1 MGKKTKIILRK
12 PIAGE
17 KGAAHILVLIVL
29 LVGSLII
36 APLLSHM
43 TTGLKTGL
51 MYERK
56 MYELYAADAGV
67 EDALR
72 QIITNTP
79 GLPGDGDAPWLY
91 DIGQINSKDVSVS
104 VEYIDTHTAE
114 ITYATYKI
122 TSTATT
128 DSDSNTTL
136 ECYAKIGRSPFGAAL
151 IATESGV
158 KLEST
163 TVYGSVWAIGEVV
176 TENST
181 VTGEI
186 KENYSEE
193 YPVLETGWYETQARG
208 NEDENVHYG
217 NLVLGAGDHDLGP
230 IYITG
235 YLKIEEG
242 ANVQLGG
249 IVYVVGETQMGAR
262 AIHIEAGATITDNG
276 TENSIALIAEVGNI
290 KIELCTF
297 EVEPIPLVWAVGGDI
312 ERIESNQYIT
322 AILYAPAGNIT
333 LEQNVEIC
341 GSVFG
346 QTLDT
351 VEYCTITYAGADE
364 SDFIS
369 DGLTIQTWE
378 IGTQLG

>member
-1 MGKKTKIILRK
+1 MGKKTK
-12 PIAGE
+12 ADE

-36 APLLSHM
+36 TPLLSHM
-43 TTGLKTGL
+43 TTGLRAGL

-79 GLPGDGDAPWLY
+79 GLPRDGDAPWLY
-91 DIGQINSKDVSVS
+91 DMGQINSKGVSVS
-104 VEYIDTHTAE
+104 IEYIDTHTAE
-114 ITYATYKI
+114 ITYVTYKI

-158 KLEST
+158 KLENT
-163 TVYGSVWAIGEVV
+163 TVYGSVWAIGEV
-176 TENST
+176 ESEDST

-186 KENYSEE
+186 RENYSED
-193 YPVLETGWYETQARG
+193 YPLLDTGWYETEARG
-208 NEDENVHYG
+208 EEDIYVHEG
-217 NLVLGAGDHDLGP
+217 DLVLGAGDHDLGP

-249 IVYVVGETQMGAR
+249 IVYVVGETQMGTR
-262 AIHIEAGATITDNG
+262 AIHIEAGATITGNG
-276 TENSIALIAEVGNI
+276 TENSTALIAQLGNI

-297 EVEPIPLVWAVGGDI
+297 EVEPIPLVWAVVGDI

-322 AILYAPAGNIT
+322 AILYVPEGNIT
-333 LEQNVEIC
+333 LEQNVEIY

-346 QTLDT
+346 QTVGT
-351 VEYCTITYAGADE
+351 VQYCTITYAGADE

-378 IGTQLG
+378 IGSQTG